1 MESPDKT
8 ETAGSPRPAIG
19 PGRLVLVV
27 GPSGAGKDT
36 VIRAARGRL
45 GHDEAYLFPR
55 RVVTRPA
62 SAAEDNIEADADT
75 FARIEEAG
83 GFALVWSAHGH
94 RYGIPAVIDHA
105 LYEGRTVVC
114 NVSREMIDL
123 ARGRYEHLTV
133 VEVTAPAAVLAAR
146 IAGRARPSDGAS
158 SDRLDRRP
166 ARSVEA
172 DATVV
177 NDGEPE
183 AAVLTFLAILAG
195 PSGSVSAAAA
205 SGRADRRPL

>member
-8 ETAGSPRPAIG
+8 ERAGSTRPVIG

-36 VIRAARGRL
+36 VIRAARSRL

-55 RVVTRPA
+55 RVVTRPP
-62 SAAEDNIEADADT
+62 SAAEDNIEADPDT
-75 FARIEEAG
+75 FARMEEAG

-105 LYEGRTVVC
+105 VYEGRTVVC
-114 NVSREMIDL
+114 NVSRQVIDL
-123 ARGRYEHLTV
+123 ARRRYEHLTV
-133 VEVTAPAAVLAAR
+133 VEITAPADILAAR
-146 IAGRARPSDGAS
+146 IAARGRSSDSAS
-158 SDRLDRRP
+158 ADRLDRRP
-166 ARSVEA
+166 AGSVEA
-172 DATVV
+172 DVTVV

-183 AAVLTFLAILAG
+183 EAVMRFLAILAG
-195 PSGSVSAAAA
+195 PARPA
-205 SGRADRRPL
+205 SGAVAPGRSDRRPL